1 MKSFSLKS
9 FSSPTPRLIAE
20 ASDGV
25 GVISINNS
33 EKRNALDLAMWR
45 ALPQLI
51 AAMATDDAVR
61 VIVLRGVGGSPFAS
75 GADISEFR
83 TLRASAAGGKAYEES
98 NEEAFAAIAACPVP
112 VIAMMRGFCMGGGV
126 GIAAACDLRVA
137 AQGTVFGVPAARL
150 GVGYPPKAMRLVVAA
165 FGDAVARDLF
175 FTARRLDAAEA
186 KALGALHR
194 LWPDADLEAET
205 MAMARAIAGN
215 APLAMRSAKASI
227 AAASGLPG
235 SVSEAELLALAG
247 ACFDSDDYAE
257 GRDAFLE
264 KRQPQFQGR

>member
-1 MKSFSLKS
+1 MKI
-9 FSSPTPRLIAE
+9 FSSPTPRLIAQ
-20 ASDGV
+20 ALDGV
-25 GVISINNS
+25 GILSLNNA

-51 AAMATDDAVR
+51 ADMAADDAVR
-61 VIVLRGVGGSPFAS
+61 VIVLRGIGDSPFAS

-83 TLRASAAGGKAYEES
+83 TLRASAAGGQAYEQS

-112 VIAMMRGFCMGGGV
+112 VIAMIRGFCMGGGV
-126 GIAAACDLRVA
+126 GIAASCDLRVA
-137 AQGTVFGVPAARL
+137 SEGTVFGVPAARL
-150 GVGYPPKAMRLVVAA
+150 GLGYPPHAMRLVVAA

-175 FTARRLDAAEA
+175 FTARRLDATEA

-194 LWPDADLEAET
+194 LWPDADLETET
-205 MAMARAIAGN
+205 MAMARAIAAN

-235 SVSEAELLALAG
+235 AVSDAELLTLAG
-247 ACFDSDDYAE
+247 ACFDSEDYTE
-257 GRDAFLE
+257 GREAFLE
-264 KRQPQFQGR
+264 KRQPVFRGR